1 MEGPPLRVS
10 KDHKDYGVEPV
21 EGAENLGAE
30 ETEGVTVDNVEDY
43 VVPEQ
48 YRDQPVIHI
57 PTETEWVTNNH
68 APSCVLLW
76 KSTTRQHYLC

>member
-1 MEGPPLRVS
+1 MERPPLRVS

-30 ETEGVTVDNVEDY
+30 EMEGVTVDNVEDY

-57 PTETEWVTNNH
+57 PTASQALQCARCLPKLPIDLH
-68 APSCVLLW
+68 A
-76 KSTTRQHYLC
+76 R